1 MRRALLLLVPGVIG
15 CNPDNGL
22 SRIRQT
28 DEFDQAP
35 SNMVDILWVIDDS
48 TSMMEEQAAVV
59 AAAEDFLT
67 QLETEDMDFQLG
79 VITTD
84 MDSTNQ
90 MSGRLLGN
98 PPYLTSEC
106 RVDGDTSDCT
116 YGEQFKENVVQ
127 GTGGSDQEKGLEAA
141 LAAVTVPLVE
151 TFNAGFVRDGAMLMV
166 IHLTDENDCSDGGR
180 FGPSATGEDCYTQ
193 YDGLTPVPDL
203 VRALKDA
210 KSGTDDEVVMSGIIG
225 PEAEVG
231 CQTAVPGK
239 RYQQAIQLLSGVEA
253 NICLSD
259 YAPVMESLGLA
270 ATGILDTFQL
280 SNAADA
286 TEDGDMEVR
295 VTTPDGTETVVPQDD
310 TEGWTYLDEYAQVQ
324 FNGSTVP
331 VRESHIEVE
340 YYVAG
345 PVPTGTGDDTEE
357 ADTATTTP

>member
-1 MRRALLLLVPGVIG
+1 MRRAFLLLVPVGIG
-15 CNPDNGL
+15 CSDYGTN
-22 SRIRQT
+22 RIRQT

-79 VITTD
+79 IITTD

-98 PPYLTSEC
+98 PPYLSSEC
-106 RVDGDTSDCT
+106 RLDGDPSDCT
-116 YGEQFKENVVQ
+116 YGEAFKENIVQ

-141 LAAVTVPLVE
+141 IAAVTVPLVE
-151 TFNAGFVRDGAMLMV
+151 TFNAGFVRDGAMLMI

-210 KSGTDDEVVMSGIIG
+210 KADTDDEVVMSGIIG

-239 RYQQAIQLLSGVEA
+239 RYQQAIELLSGVEA

-270 ATGILDTFQL
+270 ATGMLTHFQL

-286 TEDGDMEVR
+286 TENGDMQVR
-295 VTTPDGTETVVPQDD
+295 VTNPDGTTTEVAQDD
-310 TEGWTYLDEYAQVQ
+310 TEGWSYVEEYAQVA
-324 FNGSTVP
+324 FNGASVP
-331 VRESHIEVE
+331 VREAHIEVE
-340 YYVAG
+340 YYVTG
-345 PVPTGTGDDTEE
+345 PVPTGTEDDTET
-357 ADTATTTP
+357 ADTATTPP

>member
-1 MRRALLLLVPGVIG
+1 MRRALLLLVPCVIG
-15 CNPDNGL
+15 CENDRNL
-22 SRIRQT
+22 NRIRQT

-48 TSMMEEQAAVV
+48 TSMQEEQAAVV

-84 MDSTNQ
+84 MESTNQ
-90 MSGRLLGN
+90 MAGRLLGN

-106 RVDGDTSDCT
+106 RLDGDPSDCT

-141 LAAVTVPLVE
+141 IAAVSVPLVE
-151 TFNAGFVRDGAMLMV
+151 TFNDGFVRDGAMLMIV
-166 IHLTDENDCSDGGR
+166 NLTDENDCSDGGR
-180 FGPSATGEDCYTQ
+180 FGPSSTGEDCYTQ
-193 YDGLTPVPDL
+193 YDDLTPVPDL
-203 VRALKDA
+203 VRSLKDA
-210 KSGTDDEVVMSGIIG
+210 KAGTDDEVVMSGIIG
-225 PEAEVG
+225 PDAEVG

-270 ATGILDTFQL
+270 ATGILTNFQL
-280 SNAADA
+280 TNAADA
-286 TEDGDMEVR
+286 TEEGDMT
-295 VTTPDGTETVVPQDD
+295 VTVTNPDGTSAEVTKDD
-310 TEGWTYLDEYAQVQ
+310 TEGWSYVEEYAQVQ

-331 VRESHIEVE
+331 VREAHIVVE
-340 YYVAG
+340 YYVTG
-345 PVPTGTGDDTEE
+345 PVPNGAGDDTEE